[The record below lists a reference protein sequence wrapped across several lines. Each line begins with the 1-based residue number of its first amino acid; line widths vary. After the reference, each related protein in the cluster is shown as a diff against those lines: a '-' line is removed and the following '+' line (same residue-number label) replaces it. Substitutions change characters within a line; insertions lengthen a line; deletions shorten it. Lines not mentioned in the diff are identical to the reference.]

1 MTERKKDPIRIDF
14 SDGDIG
20 LCIGE
25 KHFWKL
31 KEDGHIKNNVYK
43 LAELFESRKK
53 EQEKLGNN
61 ATEIQVLKTHEEYAK
76 NVLALIIPDLD
87 FEKESNNKEI
97 GLGALIVASGAI
109 YNFLVVNAGPLSL
122 QYQE

>member
-31 KEDGHIKNNVYK
+31 KEDGHIKNNVYGAVK
-43 LAELFESRKK
+43 LYLMVKRR
-53 EQEKLGNN
+53 
-61 ATEIQVLKTHEEYAK
+61 TK
-76 NVLALIIPDLD
+76 N
-87 FEKESNNKEI
+87 
-97 GLGALIVASGAI
+97 GLLR
-109 YNFLVVNAGPLSL
+109 
-122 QYQE
+122 